1 MYPDRYHFIAVLESA
16 DTGSIGVYFPDLPG
30 CVSGAE
36 TMEKAIKN
44 AEEVLS
50 LHIYGM
56 EQDGDIIPKA
66 SDIKDIKLEQGEI
79 PLMVDVYM
87 KPYRERMNAKYIKKT
102 LSIPNWLNTLAEK
115 EGINFSQVL
124 QNALKQQL
132 NIDA

>member
-1 MYPDRYHFIAVLESA
+1 MYPDRYHFIAVLESSE
-16 DTGSIGVYFPDLPG
+16 TGSIGVYFPDLPG

-50 LHIYGM
+50 LHLYGM

-66 SDIKDIKLEQGEI
+66 SDIKDIKLEQGEV
-79 PLMVDVYM
+79 PLMVEFYM
-87 KPYRERMNAKYIKKT
+87 KPYRERINSRYIKKT